1 MARRGRKNISFTTR
15 RQSSSGEMKKFA
27 FILVSCVLSIL
38 VISCLAILKKYN
50 FDVKSALGGNAETE
64 VSEETTSV
72 QPVEIEADK
81 SYLFWCADDE
91 EGFYFAW
98 LVNIKLPE
106 RTATVMTLETDMKI
120 PALPESE
127 ETESIKSIYLRSG
140 INELV
145 SRLESSLELEI
156 EGHIGSDPEAFKSM
170 INYFGGMDI
179 TVPEQI
185 EYKSN
190 EFSVILVKG
199 KQNIKGDSLFKYLRY
214 LGTLGENGR
223 RLQASA
229 VIEMLEYVFKPAY
242 TKKSSNV
249 FSRLSNTLETDLT
262 IVDFSSSK
270 KGIDV
275 LTENGLYAGKIA
287 KSVDDFKED

>member
-1 MARRGRKNISFTTR
+1 
-15 RQSSSGEMKKFA
+15 MKKFA
-27 FILVSCVLSIL
+27 LILVSCVLSIL

-64 VSEETTSV
+64 VSEETTLV
-72 QPVEIEADK
+72 QPVEVEADK
-81 SYLFWCADDE
+81 NYLFWCADDE

-106 RTATVMTLETDMKI
+106 RTATVLTLENDMRI
-120 PALPESE
+120 PVSPESE
-127 ETESIKSIYLRSG
+127 ETESIEKVYLSSG

-145 SRLESSLELEI
+145 NRLESALELEI

-185 EYKSN
+185 EYKGS

-214 LGTLGENGR
+214 LGTLGEKGR
-223 RLQASA
+223 NLQASA
-229 VIEMLEYVFKPAY
+229 MLEMLDWVFKPAN
-242 TKKSSNV
+242 TKKSGNI

-275 LTENGLYAGKIA
+275 LTENGLHSKKTAE
-287 KSVDDFKED
+287 SVDDFKED

>member
-1 MARRGRKNISFTTR
+1 MARRGRKNIAFTTQK
-15 RQSSSGEMKKFA
+15 QSSSGELKKFA
-27 FILVSCVLSIL
+27 LILTACVLSIL
-38 VISCLAILKKYN
+38 AISCLAILKKYN

-64 VSEETTSV
+64 VFVETTAAE
-72 QPVEIEADK
+72 PVEVDADNN
-81 SYLFWCADDE
+81 YLFWCADDE
-91 EGFYFAW
+91 KGFYFAW

-106 RTATVMTLETDMKI
+106 RTATVFTLETDMKI
-120 PALPESE
+120 PVSPDSE
-127 ETESIKSIYLRSG
+127 ETESIENIYFRSG
-140 INELV
+140 INALV
-145 SRLESSLELEI
+145 NRLESAFEIEL
-156 EGHIGSDPEAFKSM
+156 EGHIGSEPEAFKSM

-214 LGTLGENGR
+214 LGTLGEKGR
-223 RLQASA
+223 SLQAA
-229 VIEMLEYVFKPAY
+229 AMLEMLDYVFKPAN
-242 TKKSSNV
+242 TKKSENI

-275 LTENGLYAGKIA
+275 LTENGFFA
-287 KSVDDFKED
+287 KKTAESVDDFKED